1 MKKQQKPKQACE
13 GQSIKYSRLACV
25 KKNIQVSRLNF
36 NATEESLTSR
46 IKGVPSPKSAYLT
59 AAIMPD
65 DSSKCN
71 VNYNTDLSTKEG
83 RGNEAQINFSTLA
96 LSCISP
102 ISVDDNFKKTC

>member
-1 MKKQQKPKQACE
+1 
-13 GQSIKYSRLACV
+13 
-25 KKNIQVSRLNF
+25 
-36 NATEESLTSR
+36 
-46 IKGVPSPKSAYLT
+46 
-59 AAIMPD
+59 MPD